1 MNTLREALDFIS
13 DFVPLPSA
21 SGQMSYPLLNAGLE
35 WEDIEQ
41 QVSVLPF
48 KLAEEVYN
56 LYQWSNGAFLGS
68 LPYPQK
74 SDWSTHYQ
82 PIFNILP
89 LERAIAI
96 AQDWGNGSFPL
107 TEEESAY
114 VCFTVGTS
122 EQQRTAPI
130 FCSGESCD
138 TRNQIP
144 CFESLT
150 SMMIHLVEAV
160 NYQSNLLR
168 ENTNGENTNEQ

>member
-13 DFVPLPSA
+13 NFVPSPSA
-21 SGQMSYPLLNAGLE
+21 SGQMSYPLLNTGLE
-35 WEDIEQ
+35 REDIER

-48 KLAEEVYN
+48 KLAEEVYE

-68 LPYPQK
+68 LPYPKK
-74 SDWSTHYQ
+74 SDLGTHYQ
-82 PIFNILP
+82 PIFNVLS
-89 LERAIAI
+89 LERSIAI

-130 FCSGESCD
+130 FCSDESCD
-138 TRNQIP
+138 TRNQTP
-144 CFESLT
+144 YFESLT
-150 SMMIHLVEAV
+150 SMMIRLVEAV
-160 NYQSNLLR
+160 NHQSNLLR
-168 ENTNGENTNEQ
+168 ENTNEQ